1 MNKKRVAAIAG
12 LCLIGIMY
20 IATIIFALM
29 DSPFARSCLM
39 ASLFCTIVIPVIIYA
54 YLMLLNIWNRRE
66 ENTEKDSEDL

>member
-1 MNKKRVAAIAG
+1 MNKKRVAAIAS